1 MFCAGVMFCRY
12 DGHGQRRFHVEL
24 NRDTGQ
30 EGRSPALLLKSP
42 QNGGFQQIM
51 EMGETEAD
59 EAAASK
65 QKSARPDAARG
76 RADEEPGHET
86 LLPGSTKAPPPTA
99 VFFVKKRCRAAFP
112 ASAIFRSAPRAVPH
126 DAAVVFA
133 VRGAFG
139 GDAEHVGVFVK
150 PQLFLQPVQRG
161 AAQRFADQS
170 HR

>member
-1 MFCAGVMFCRY
+1 MFCAGVMLCRY

-24 NRDTGQ
+24 NRDTEQ

-59 EAAASK
+59 EAALRSK
-65 QKSARPDAARG
+65 KARG
-76 RADEEPGHET
+76 RMPRAAASMKNRGMKHCRR
-86 LLPGSTKAPPPTA
+86 GSTKAPPPTA

-112 ASAIFRSAPRAVPH
+112 ASAIFRSVPRAVPH